1 MYSET
6 ELIDRLQK
14 GDELAFRFLVETYQR
29 QVFTTVLA
37 LIQNMEEAEDVAQE
51 VFVEVYETVHRFR
64 GEARLSTW
72 LYRLAT
78 SNALKAI
85 QKRKAQKR
93 FAFLSSLFGDNNEVV
108 HHPPDFHHPG
118 VALEDKEQMQ
128 LLFRA
133 IARLPDKQKVA
144 FTLHHVDGL
153 SYQEIAEVMQTT
165 LSSVE
170 SLIHRAKQNLKK
182 QLQGYLIFQ

>member
-1 MYSET
+1 MLLET
-6 ELIDRLQK
+6 ELINRLQK
-14 GDELAFRFLVETYQR
+14 GDEQAFRYLVETYQ
-29 QVFTTVLA
+29 QKVFNTVLV
-37 LIQNMEEAEDVAQE
+37 LVQNVEEAEDIAQE

-72 LYRLAT
+72 MYRIAT

-93 FAFLSSLFGDNNEVV
+93 FAFFSSLFGDNNEVV

-118 VALEDKEQMQ
+118 VVLEDKEQMQ
-128 LLFRA
+128 LLFGA

-153 SYQEIAEVMQTT
+153 SYLDITEVMETT